1 MKHLLKVL
9 VVGLL
14 VLTSCNKDEVA
25 QPNLEIF
32 YLEDLSGEWFASE
45 NTINNKRF
53 YNVSN
58 IGDSVIIDSFNHIDY
73 YINLVDSRTI
83 YIEDNNDVEKYI
95 FLRR

>member
-1 MKHLLKVL
+1 MKNLIKVL
-9 VVGLL
+9 VVGL
-14 VLTSCNKDEVA
+14 VLFTSCNKEEYTPANVEVF
-25 QPNLEIF
+25 NST
-32 YLEDLSGEWFASE
+32 DLSGEWFASE

-53 YNVSN
+53 YNVNN
-58 IGDSVIIDSFNHIDY
+58 IDDSIIIDSFNHIDY